1 MSRTSLKFALEEERF
16 NLKTIGLILILVDLF
31 LLPYIITFPQLW
43 SVFWL
48 LVLYEWSMIVS
59 FLLGLRGQGRYKE
72 AMLHL
77 QSIARNKDL
86 TIDEREAMLV
96 QGVHHH
102 CLELGYIAQKRNKE
116 YGLNFFR
123 RWNNNHKNNHKDKK
137 IKKKRIIIKKEV
149 K

>member
-1 MSRTSLKFALEEERF
+1 MEEERF

-31 LLPYIITFPQLW
+31 LFPYIIASQLW
-43 SVFWL
+43 NAFWL
-48 LVLYEWSMIVS
+48 LIIYEVSMIVS

-77 QSIARNKDL
+77 QSIARNKNL
-86 TIDEREAMLV
+86 TVDQREAMLV

-102 CLELGYIAQKRNKE
+102 CLELGYIASERNKQ

-123 RWNNNHKNNHKDKK
+123 KNNHNNHNNK
-137 IKKKRIIIKKEV
+137 IKKKRIVIKKEV
-149 K
+149 T